1 MLFVERM
8 VYFIYKMGIK
18 LYSIS
23 NYHNGWKMKKRKNVK
38 FDEKEI
44 ITDPNG
50 SWTGV
55 PLDKNEKPIQ
65 DADDL

>member
-1 MLFVERM
+1 
-8 VYFIYKMGIK
+8 
-18 LYSIS
+18 
-23 NYHNGWKMKKRKNVK
+23 MKNRKNVETNE
-38 FDEKEI
+38 EKI

-55 PLDKNEKPIQ
+55 PLDKDEKPIQ